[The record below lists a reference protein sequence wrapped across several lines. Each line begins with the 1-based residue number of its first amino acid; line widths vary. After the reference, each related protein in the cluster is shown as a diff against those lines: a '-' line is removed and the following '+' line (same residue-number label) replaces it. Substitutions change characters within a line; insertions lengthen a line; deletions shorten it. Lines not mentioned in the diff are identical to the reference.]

1 MIKDTKFGFSQI
13 GNATPAFIGK
23 LRKLMLYCMAGI
35 GAFMPLLV
43 KWTGSDPETLIQTL
57 GFITFG
63 LTGVCEMF
71 GVPITSDT
79 VPAKDVT
86 EVKTD

>member
-1 MIKDTKFGFSQI
+1 MADFKVGFSQI
-13 GNATPAFIGK
+13 NNATPAFIGK

-63 LTGVCEMF
+63 LTGLCEFF
-71 GVPITSDT
+71 GVPIDT
-79 VPAKDVT
+79 KNVPADQVT
-86 EVKTD
+86 EIKTP